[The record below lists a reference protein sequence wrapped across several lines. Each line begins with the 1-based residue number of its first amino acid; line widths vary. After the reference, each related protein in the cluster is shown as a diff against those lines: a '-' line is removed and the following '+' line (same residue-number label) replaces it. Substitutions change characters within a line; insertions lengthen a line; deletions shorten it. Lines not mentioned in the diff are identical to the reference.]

1 MLLILDV
8 GNSNILA
15 GVLDGAEVKLRF
27 RRNSKGEAASDEI
40 GIFLKS
46 ALRENGIAPEQITG
60 IAACSVVPEVSYA
73 LRSACVKYFGKEPF
87 LLQPG
92 IKTGL
97 NIKYK
102 NPAEVGA
109 DRIANA
115 IAGTALYPGENL
127 VLVDFGTATT
137 FCAVAKN
144 RDYLGGL
151 ILPGLK
157 ISMEALASR
166 AALLRTVEIVRPA
179 VLVGRTTVES
189 IQSGLYHSHL
199 AAVKGIYA
207 AIQKDSFGGEKTKL
221 IGTGGF
227 CKLFESEG
235 VFDAIEPDLVLHG
248 MRIACELNQKS
259 K

>member
-1 MLLILDV
+1 MLLVLDV

-15 GVLDGAEVKLRF
+15 GVLDGDKVKLRF

-40 GIFLKS
+40 GVFLKT
-46 ALRENGIAPEQITG
+46 ALRENGVDPARITG

-73 LRSACVKYFGKEPF
+73 LRSACIKYFGQEPF
-87 LLQPG
+87 LLQSG
-92 IKTGL
+92 VKTGL

-102 NPAEVGA
+102 NPQEVGA

-115 IAGTALYPGENL
+115 IAGTTLYPGENL
-127 VLVDFGTATT
+127 VIVDFGTATT

-151 ILPGLK
+151 IMPGLR

-166 AALLRTVEIVRPA
+166 AALLRQVEIMRPA
-179 VLVGRTTVES
+179 ALVGRTTVES
-189 IQSGLYHSHL
+189 IQSGLYHSNL
-199 AAVKGIYA
+199 EAVKGIYA
-207 AIQKDSFGGEKTKL
+207 EIKKTSFSGENARL
-221 IGTGGF
+221 VGTGGF
-227 CKLFESEG
+227 SKLFEDAG
-235 VFDAIEPDLVLHG
+235 VFDTIEPDLVLQG
-248 MRIACELNQKS
+248 MRIAWDLNRKA